1 MPDRLTDERLRELH
15 QTWLIESEVD
25 EPMADD
31 PPAVLSALTELL
43 KLREERQRW
52 IDRDDYLLKN
62 NERLRKEVER
72 LREGLHFLNDQLPIN
87 SVLKPHIAGMLPCL
101 TD

>member
-43 KLREERQRW
+43 ELRKERQRW

-62 NERLRKEVER
+62 NERLREEVER
-72 LREGLHFLNDQLPIN
+72 LNEEIKEWKEYNR
-87 SVLKPHIAGMLPCL
+87 CR

>member
-43 KLREERQRW
+43 ELRE
-52 IDRDDYLLKN
+52 
-62 NERLRKEVER
+62 EVER
-72 LREGLHFLNDQLPIN
+72 LNEEIKEWKEYNR
-87 SVLKPHIAGMLPCL
+87 CR